1 VNGLARFM
9 KTCMRIDRVGVIA
22 LIVGLFGGAVEAG
35 QQGTDM
41 RLEDMGFIMRPAN
54 TPEQMGRLR
63 LLPARKFVAR
73 TKDGN
78 RYYLYADPDYCRCI
92 FIGNELAMKNYRAL
106 KAPSSAPPM
115 PLGPDRG
122 ATTGSLIEEI
132 DPSINVMEGNG
143 DILDYSD

>member
-1 VNGLARFM
+1 
-9 KTCMRIDRVGVIA
+9 MRINRVGVIA
-22 LIVGLFGGAVEAG
+22 LIVGLFGGAVAAG
-35 QQGTDM
+35 QEGADM
-41 RLEDMGFIMRPAN
+41 KLEDVGFTMRPAN
-54 TPEQMGRLR
+54 TTEQMERLR

-73 TKDGN
+73 TKNGS

-92 FIGNELAMKNYRAL
+92 FVGNELAMKNYRAL
-106 KAPSSAPPM
+106 NARSSGPPM

-122 ATTGSLIEEI
+122 PATGPLIEEI

>member
-1 VNGLARFM
+1 MASSM
-9 KTCMRIDRVGVIA
+9 KTCVRIDRLGVIA

-35 QQGTDM
+35 QEGTDM

-92 FIGNELAMKNYRAL
+92 FVGNELAMKNYQRLNAS
-106 KAPSSAPPM
+106 SSAPPM

-122 ATTGSLIEEI
+122 PTTGSLIEEI
-132 DPSINVMEGNG
+132 DPAINVMEGNG